1 MKNNIIIIDT
11 ETSGLNPNSELIVEV
26 AAIKLDCK
34 SFKYQKIFNSLCNP
48 RLSKKR
54 LEKSWICSNG
64 FISPEEILKA
74 PNDIKVASEL
84 KLVLG
89 NSHWTTFNLE
99 FDGGFLSRNPWKL
112 KKRNEKCIMKSATH
126 VCNIPHPYYVI
137 KYPSLDEAYQIL
149 VKKQSNNN
157 HRALDDAIMATEV
170 LIYLIKN
177 GHYK

>member
-99 FDGGFLSRNPWKL
+99 FDGGFLS
-112 KKRNEKCIMKSATH
+112 
-126 VCNIPHPYYVI
+126 
-137 KYPSLDEAYQIL
+137 
-149 VKKQSNNN
+149 
-157 HRALDDAIMATEV
+157 
-170 LIYLIKN
+170 
-177 GHYK
+177 